1 MCRLQFAEERLRCFL
16 QLHRGNTAGK
26 QEAKAKK
33 RRLQTDELSAAG
45 SGRGSQGKVQA
56 TDVLQVELQRLTA
69 DRACLAARIEVKP
82 CCQMHVFD
90 ANKMCAHA
98 HRHCVGVSHLQLCC
112 GMYPACDKCA
122 LQGTKAKQH

>member
-16 QLHRGNTAGK
+16 QLHRGNAAGK

-45 SGRGSQGKVQA
+45 SDTGSQGKVQA

-69 DRACLAARIEVKP
+69 DRAFLAARIEVYA
-82 CCQMHVFD
+82 CCQMNVFD
-90 ANKMCAHA
+90 ANQMCALA
-98 HRHCVGVSHLQLCC
+98 QRHCVGVSHLQLCC
-112 GMYPACDKCA
+112 GI
-122 LQGTKAKQH
+122 